1 MSTVRSGEFDVGDRS
16 ELELL
21 RTSVADSQDQL
32 QRARAKLE
40 KAQRRVK
47 NLEVAFESWT
57 LLLAQYEQALDHGPD
72 LRKPEQVRLP

>member
-1 MSTVRSGEFDVGDRS
+1 VSTVRTSEFELGERS

-47 NLEVAFESWT
+47 NLEVAYESWT
-57 LLLAQYEQALDHGPD
+57 LLLAQYEQALELGPD
-72 LRKPEQVRLP
+72 LRKPNQIRLP

>member
-1 MSTVRSGEFDVGDRS
+1 VTEVKSGEFDLGDRS

-21 RTSVADSQDQL
+21 RANVANSQDQL
-32 QRARAKLE
+32 RRARAKLE

-57 LLLAQYEQALDHGPD
+57 LLLAQYENALEHGPD
-72 LRKPEQVRLP
+72 LRKPDQIRLP

>member
-1 MSTVRSGEFDVGDRS
+1 VTEVKSGEFDLGDRS

-21 RTSVADSQDQL
+21 RANVADSQDQL
-32 QRARAKLE
+32 RRARAKLE

-57 LLLAQYEQALDHGPD
+57 LLLAQYENALEHGPD
-72 LRKPEQVRLP
+72 LRKPDQIRLP